1 MWNHYLEDPRRK
13 DVEPIVTVSTTIE
26 TYEDPVKVSDAIKK
40 IFPEW
45 EVSSS
50 IDLSNEKMDSGGISV
65 RGTTDSIDKMLAIIR
80 EARILDTALDVM
92 SMNLK
97 DGQTEFLISKQSA
110 SVGKVSFS
118 LSEDQFG
125 GLIRVCLQGQDLGLW
140 LEQQTWHSGRDL
152 VPRSI
157 GDDFAMDNSGEAVEW
172 FDAKGK
178 RFARDD

>member
-1 MWNHYLEDPRRK
+1 M
-13 DVEPIVTVSTTIE
+13 TVSTTIE
-26 TYEDPVKVSDAIKK
+26 TYEDPIKVSDSIKK

-45 EVSSS
+45 EVDSS
-50 IDLSNEKMDSGGISV
+50 IDLTSEKMDSGGLNV
-65 RGTTDSIDKMLAIIR
+65 HGTTYSMDKMLTIIR

-92 SMNLK
+92 AMNLK
-97 DGQTEFLISKQSA
+97 DDETEFFISKQSA

-140 LEQQTWHSGRDL
+140 LEQQTWHSGREL

-157 GDDFAMDNSGEAVEW
+157 GDDLAMDDSGESVEW
-172 FDAKGK
+172 LDSKGK
-178 RFARDD
+178 RFAGDD